1 MISEDNGVYPVTS
14 RMQQDEISPSN
25 GITENYTPMIAE
37 DRARDGDLS
46 TISSNLLMNFRRGLP
61 MSPNGGIKS
70 NDDNISHD
78 NFLKTGDNNIME
90 CINLGGNVTNFVE
103 NEASL
108 DFLQQSHPHL
118 GVQNLAPEA
127 FHQ

>member
-1 MISEDNGVYPVTS
+1 MEDNGGCPITS
-14 RMQQDEISPSN
+14 RLMMQQDEISPSN
-25 GITENYTPMIAE
+25 GILDTLTPHVPE
-37 DRARDGDLS
+37 DRIRDDDLS

-61 MSPNGGIKS
+61 QSPHDGIKS

-90 CINLGGNVTNFVE
+90 CINLAGHVTNFVD

-108 DFLQQSHPHL
+108 DFLS
-118 GVQNLAPEA
+118 
-127 FHQ
+127 

>member
-1 MISEDNGVYPVTS
+1 
-14 RMQQDEISPSN
+14 
-25 GITENYTPMIAE
+25 
-37 DRARDGDLS
+37 
-46 TISSNLLMNFRRGLP
+46 
-61 MSPNGGIKS
+61 MSPHGGIKS

-127 FHQ
+127 PHQQILTYNNFS

>member
-1 MISEDNGVYPVTS
+1 MTS

-61 MSPNGGIKS
+61 MSPHYGVKS

-108 DFLQQSHPHL
+108 DFLQQSQPHT

-127 FHQ
+127 LHQ